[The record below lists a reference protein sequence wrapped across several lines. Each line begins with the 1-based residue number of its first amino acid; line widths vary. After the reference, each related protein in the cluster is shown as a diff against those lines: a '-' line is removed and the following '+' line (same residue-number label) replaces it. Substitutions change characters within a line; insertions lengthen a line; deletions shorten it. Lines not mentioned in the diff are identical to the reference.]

1 MTTFIGIAAVLL
13 IFGIIILL
21 GKGDMLIA
29 GFNTASK
36 EEKEKVDIKRLRLLT
51 GGLCILLAVL
61 IVPSRIIIEKSG
73 EPRTATMLVSG
84 AVVILAGIAIVLANT
99 WAKKD

>member
-36 EEKEKVDIKRLRLLT
+36 EEKEKIDIKRLRLLT

-61 IVPSRIIIEKSG
+61 VVPSQIIIEKSG

>member
-36 EEKEKVDIKRLRLLT
+36 EEKEKIDIKRLRLLT

-61 IVPSRIIIEKSG
+61 VVPSQIIIEKSG
-73 EPRTATMLVSG
+73 EPRTATLLVSG
-84 AVVILAGIAIVLANT
+84 AMVILAGIAIVLANT

>member
-36 EEKEKVDIKRLRLLT
+36 EEKEKIDIKRLRLLT

-61 IVPSRIIIEKSG
+61 VVPSQIIIEKSG
-73 EPRTATMLVSG
+73 EPRTATLLVSG
-84 AVVILAGIAIVLANT
+84 AMVILAGIAIILANT

>member
-36 EEKEKVDIKRLRLLT
+36 EEKEKIDIKRLRLLT

-61 IVPSRIIIEKSG
+61 IVPSQIIIEKSG

-84 AVVILAGIAIVLANT
+84 AVVILAGIAIILANT

>member
-36 EEKEKVDIKRLRLLT
+36 EEKEKIDIKRLRLLT

-61 IVPSRIIIEKSG
+61 VVPSQIIIEKSG
-73 EPRTATMLVSG
+73 EPRTATLLVSG
-84 AVVILAGIAIVLANT
+84 AMVILAGIAILLANT

>member
-36 EEKEKVDIKRLRLLT
+36 EEKEKIDIKRLRLLT

-61 IVPSRIIIEKSG
+61 VVPSRIIIEKSG

-84 AVVILAGIAIVLANT
+84 AVVILAGIAIILANT

>member
-36 EEKEKVDIKRLRLLT
+36 EEKKKIDITRLRLLT

>member
-36 EEKEKVDIKRLRLLT
+36 EEKKKIDIKRLRLLT

-61 IVPSRIIIEKSG
+61 IVPSQIIIEKSG

-84 AVVILAGIAIVLANT
+84 AVVILAGIAIILANT

>member
-36 EEKEKVDIKRLRLLT
+36 EEKEKIDIKRLRLLT

-61 IVPSRIIIEKSG
+61 IVPSQIIIEKSG
-73 EPRTATMLVSG
+73 ELRTATLLVSG
-84 AVVILAGIAIVLANT
+84 AMVILAGIAIVLANT